1 MAEDVPWLHAEP
13 PTRPTNIRE
22 KQRIHTKQLKN
33 KNVKNAILYIY
44 TIYNVTTAFIT
55 YADTHYGSD
64 EKEWQGGDLWNIWR
78 LHLSSSSLLCLRR
91 SPWTFMTF
99 MTFWISTPETLGF
112 AAIPTQP
119 FLGPGMEASQDFSGQ
134 ILQSKDAPNRGLHHL
149 LWSFMHSWCN
159 TSCLQTSADH
169 QIDS

>member
-64 EKEWQGGDLWNIWR
+64 EKE
-78 LHLSSSSLLCLRR
+78 
-91 SPWTFMTF
+91 
-99 MTFWISTPETLGF
+99 
-112 AAIPTQP
+112 
-119 FLGPGMEASQDFSGQ
+119 
-134 ILQSKDAPNRGLHHL
+134 
-149 LWSFMHSWCN
+149 
-159 TSCLQTSADH
+159 
-169 QIDS
+169 

>member
-1 MAEDVPWLHAEP
+1 MATCRASNA
-13 PTRPTNIRE
+13 TNKHPGRNRE
-22 KQRIHTKQLKN
+22 FTQNNLKN

-99 MTFWISTPETLGF
+99 MTFLISTPETLGF